1 MLNVLLFIAFIFCCQ
16 TALAE
21 PGMSSLDDAQSPNV
35 VIFYVDDLGYGDL
48 SSYGHPVVK
57 TPHID
62 QLANEGIKS
71 VSDTPLTLPTTP
83 YV

>member
-21 PGMSSLDDAQSPNV
+21 RGMSSLDDAQSPNV

-48 SSYGHPVVK
+48 SSYGHAVV
-57 TPHID
+57 
-62 QLANEGIKS
+62 
-71 VSDTPLTLPTTP
+71 
-83 YV
+83 